1 MIGLDATRLPAGWTL
16 SPLDAVS
23 EVVISNVDKKDYP
36 DQQRVKLCNYTDVYY
51 RDAILD
57 RDDYMPSTASQE
69 QIERFTVQSG
79 DVAITKD
86 SETADDIG
94 RPSYAPHNIPGL
106 VYGYHLAIYR
116 PFDKRIGRFMRYLF
130 ESLPVRA
137 ELQARTPGVT
147 RVGLSMDTLRNL
159 RVPLP
164 APGLASHIADYL
176 DHETAEIDA
185 AISDQIALIEL
196 LEERQRIQKYQ
207 LVTGRTL
214 AMPRAA
220 EVVRFWAELP
230 LDWSLQ
236 KLQWHFDIGNGS
248 TPSTS
253 TARFWDQDGFPW
265 LNSSVVNES
274 SVVHPS
280 RRVSQTALEELHLPI
295 VPPGSLLM
303 GITGQGKTR
312 GMVTTLDIEATIN
325 QHLAYLTPRFPQ
337 GPISVE
343 YLRLALDVA
352 YPELRQLS
360 DGNGGTKGAL
370 TCHMLQQFRV
380 PVPPKDLQA
389 VLVTEARRETAAT
402 AQAVADAESFIALAR
417 ERRAALITA
426 AVTGQIDITARNKP
440 SAKQLEDDMSQGRYG
455 RDSGD

>member
-1 MIGLDATRLPAGWTL
+1 MIGLDVNRLPTGWTL

-23 EVVISNVDKKDYP
+23 EVVISNVDKKEYD

-51 RDAILD
+51 RDKILD
-57 RDDYMPSTASQE
+57 RDDYMPATASQE
-69 QIERFTVQSG
+69 QINRFTVQSG

-94 RPSYAPHNIPGL
+94 RPSYAPNNIPGL
-106 VYGYHLAIYR
+106 IYGYHLAIYR
-116 PFDKRIGRFMRYLF
+116 PFDKRVGRFMHYIF
-130 ESLPVRA
+130 ESLPIRA
-137 ELQARTPGVT
+137 ELQVRTPGVT

-164 APGLASHIADYL
+164 TPELAARIADYL

-196 LEERQRIQKYQ
+196 LEERQQVQKYR
-207 LVTGRTL
+207 LATGQTL
-214 AMPRAA
+214 ATSRGA
-220 EVVRFWAELP
+220 EVVRFWGELP

-265 LNSSVVNES
+265 LNSSVVNHP

-280 RRVSQTALEELHLPI
+280 RRVSHTALEELHLPI

-325 QHLAYLTPRFPQ
+325 QHLAYLVPRSPQ
-337 GPISVE
+337 SPISVE

-360 DGNGGTKGAL
+360 DGNGGTRGAL
-370 TCHMLQQFRV
+370 TCYMLQQFRV
-380 PVPPKDLQA
+380 PVPPKNLQDA
-389 VLVTEARRETAAT
+389 LVTEARRETART
-402 AQAVADAESFIALAR
+402 VQAVADAESFIALAR

-426 AVTGQIDITARNKP
+426 AVTGQIDVTARNKP
-440 SAKQLEDDMSQGRYG
+440 AAEQLEDDIAQGLHREN
-455 RDSGD
+455 

>member
-1 MIGLDATRLPAGWTL
+1 MSFPVSFEVLPFRRILVRNDGGTWGFEPDGQAVETPVLRSTDQTKWGEWSISEPAVRSLTPDERARTKLVKGDLVVTKSSGSLEHIGKTSIVDASVEDTNASFSNFMQRLRVSRENSPRFYWRLMQSEYFRNQIRIMSTTSTGLANLSRGQIGETL
-16 SPLDAVS
+16 VPHPPL
-23 EVVISNVDKKDYP
+23 
-36 DQQRVKLCNYTDVYY
+36 
-51 RDAILD
+51 
-57 RDDYMPSTASQE
+57 
-69 QIERFTVQSG
+69 TVQ
-79 DVAITKD
+79 A
-86 SETADDIG
+86 
-94 RPSYAPHNIPGL
+94 
-106 VYGYHLAIYR
+106 
-116 PFDKRIGRFMRYLF
+116 
-130 ESLPVRA
+130 
-137 ELQARTPGVT
+137 Q
-147 RVGLSMDTLRNL
+147 
-159 RVPLP
+159 
-164 APGLASHIADYL
+164 IADHL

-185 AISDQIALIEL
+185 AISDQIALIGL
-196 LEERQRIQKYQ
+196 LEERKRVQKYR
-207 LVTGRTL
+207 LATGQTL
-214 AMPRAA
+214 ATSRGA
-220 EVVRFWAELP
+220 EVVQFWGELP

-265 LNSSVVNES
+265 LNSSVVNQP

-280 RRVSQTALEELHLPI
+280 RRVSHTALEELHLPI

-312 GMVTTLDIEATIN
+312 GMVTALDIEATIN
-325 QHLAYLTPRFPQ
+325 QHLAYLAPRSPQ
-337 GPISVE
+337 SPISVE

-370 TCHMLQQFRV
+370 TCHMLQQFRI

-402 AQAVADAESFIALAR
+402 TQAVADAESFIALAR

-426 AVTGQIDITARNKP
+426 AVTGQIDLTARNKP
-440 SAKQLEDDMSQGRYG
+440 AAEQLEDDIAQGLHREN
-455 RDSGD
+455 